1 MGRSRQWWIPV
12 LVLALLAAW
21 WWRDRS
27 GAGAGI
33 APASRDAEPA
43 QVDSYARP
51 SPPPA
56 PTPALP
62 GGYVGPDPS
71 SLSPAERDALR
82 NAEVE
87 RSAAAAAPATYKDI
101 DGRRKA
107 FRYPEPVVAESAE
120 RTRQARREQLM
131 RELEADPARFART
144 HGLSLKQVQWIVDG
158 ETDFPDRLLE
168 AP

>member
-27 GAGAGI
+27 VAGAGV
-33 APASRDAEPA
+33 APASRDAEPS
-43 QVDSYARP
+43 QVESYTRP

-56 PTPALP
+56 QTPALP

-82 NAEVE
+82 DAEVE
-87 RSAAAAAPATYKDI
+87 RSAAAAAPAT
-101 DGRRKA
+101 
-107 FRYPEPVVAESAE
+107 
-120 RTRQARREQLM
+120 
-131 RELEADPARFART
+131 
-144 HGLSLKQVQWIVDG
+144 
-158 ETDFPDRLLE
+158 
-168 AP
+168 